1 MLSGELVMRCV
12 ILLASSLA
20 LVHCQCEWVFYF
32 FFCHRSVTK
41 PSCSSVRFNLGDLL
55 GRPNRNRE
63 NENEGNNGG
72 RVDAGSILG
81 GLLGAVKLFKPINK
95 DASVE

>member
-1 MLSGELVMRCV
+1 M
-12 ILLASSLA
+12 
-20 LVHCQCEWVFYF
+20 
-32 FFCHRSVTK
+32 TK

-81 GLLGAVKLFKPINK
+81 GLLGAVKLFKPFNK
-95 DASVE
+95 DASVEQNLFCEINKLVFSKKGFAAVKTFE